1 MSDHFDA
8 SDLRTDLTDVYA
20 FPAVQVGRSVLVMC
34 VNPEATPGGDNIDPR
49 ASYELKLDADGDA
62 MADIAFHVRF
72 SGPDE
77 RGSATVYR
85 STGVD
90 AGGVGPVGVAIV
102 EDAPISSAS
111 RIRIS
116 ESGGYR
122 FFAGLR
128 SDPHFKDIVGFRNN
142 FQFTGHDPVADR
154 NVFGIALEVPNEA
167 LGADGSIRLWAR
179 TMTMVDGAWV
189 QVDQAARPGIN
200 NAFNLDELDNEAFC
214 RSSPAHQVAE
224 FGEKFTAFLR
234 SLDYD
239 ADEASALLPDLLPD
253 WLLYDPSRP
262 SGYPNGRRLTDD
274 TADLL
279 ASLLT
284 KGRITSDGVGPHTDL
299 LADFPFLGP
308 PRPAGAAKV

>member
-20 FPAVQVGRSVLVMC
+20 FPALAGSRSVLIMC
-34 VNPEATPGGDNIDPR
+34 VNPEATPGGDNVDPH
-49 ASYELKLDADGDA
+49 ASYEFKLDSGRDS
-62 MADIAFHVRF
+62 MADIAFHVLF
-72 SGPDE
+72 SGPDDS
-77 RGSATVYR
+77 GLATVYR

-90 AGGVGPVGVAIV
+90 ARGVGPVGVPIV
-102 EDAPISSAS
+102 EDAPVSSPS
-111 RIRIS
+111 RIRTS
-116 ESGGYR
+116 EAGRYR

-142 FQFTGHDPVADR
+142 FQFTGHDPVAER
-154 NVFGIALEVPNEA
+154 NVFGIALEVPNEV
-167 LGADGSIRLWAR
+167 LGAAGSIRLWAR
-179 TMTMVDGAWV
+179 TMTLVDGAWV
-189 QVDQAARPGIN
+189 QIDQAARPGIN
-200 NAFNLDELDNEAFC
+200 NAFNLDEADNEAFC
-214 RSSPAHQVAE
+214 RSSPERQVAE
-224 FGEKFTAFLR
+224 FGDKFVAFLR
-234 SLDYD
+234 SIDYD
-239 ADEASALLPDLLPD
+239 TDEATAMLPNLLPD
-253 WLLYDPSRP
+253 WLVYDPGEL

-308 PRPAGAAKV
+308 PRPAGARKV